1 MVYALLT
8 DRLVCSVFLAMLAWA
23 ACSDAATFKIP
34 NAATVGLLLLYPVHV
49 IASPAATGWI
59 AASGIASL
67 VFAVGLILFAR
78 GLWGGGD
85 VKLLTAVALWAGP
98 HGIVPVLLVI
108 AMAGGALALL
118 AGTMLYLHRWRA
130 AAENA
135 PAVAG
140 MPLPYGVAIACGGSF
155 TAMQL
160 LHS

>member
-8 DRLVCSVFLAMLAWA
+8 DRLVCSAFLALLAWA
-23 ACSDAATFKIP
+23 ACSDAARFTIP
-34 NAATVGLLLLYPVHV
+34 DAASLGLLLLYPLHV
-49 IASPAATGWI
+49 IASPAATGWP
-59 AASGIASL
+59 AAIGIAVM

-78 GLWGGGD
+78 GIWGGGD
-85 VKLLTAVALWAGP
+85 VKLLTGVALWAGP
-98 HGIVPVLLVI
+98 HAILPVLMVT

-118 AGTMLYLHRWRA
+118 AGAMLYLQRWRA

-155 TAMQL
+155 AAMQL